1 MTSNKMTELM
11 KKKIVDKT
19 EEYAGTH
26 ENINQN
32 EPDYNNEKE
41 LDKKH
46 SRLCKWYKSIYKRI
60 RLEMIVQ
67 SINTSRD
74 IGNNI

>member
-32 EPDYNNEKE
+32 EPDYNNEK
-41 LDKKH
+41 
-46 SRLCKWYKSIYKRI
+46 
-60 RLEMIVQ
+60 
-67 SINTSRD
+67 
-74 IGNNI
+74 